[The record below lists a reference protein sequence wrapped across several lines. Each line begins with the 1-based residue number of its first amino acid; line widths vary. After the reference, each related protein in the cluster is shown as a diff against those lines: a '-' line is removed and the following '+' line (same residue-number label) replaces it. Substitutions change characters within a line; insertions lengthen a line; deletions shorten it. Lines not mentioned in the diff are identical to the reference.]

1 MASSASTTEKTIH
14 VRSISLPSRAHP
26 TTLRVEEELQSLKTC
41 LESSVSVISSTKLL
55 ANLYD
60 GVEDLLHLPR
70 IRQGLLHSGQIK
82 WLEKD
87 VDGSLRLLDL
97 CNTIKDAVAT
107 SKQNVQDLQ
116 FALRRKDD
124 SLTKVKVEASIRSR
138 KETQKMIKKS
148 YKDLTRMDG
157 KCGLAFVIPQDS
169 DVSMILKVLEEAR
182 ITTRYLLCSVMSSM
196 FVPKA
201 KATGWWSFSSKAAM
215 RETSEDDLCKLLT
228 TLKDADVAKLMVAQK
243 QLQTIERN
251 FGDLENGLECLFR
264 RLIRNRVSL
273 LNILSL

>member
-1 MASSASTTEKTIH
+1 MTSSASTIEKTFH

-41 LESSVSVISSTKLL
+41 LESSFPVISFTKLL
-55 ANLYD
+55 ADLDD
-60 GVEDLLHLPR
+60 GVEDLLHLPS
-70 IRQGLLHSGQIK
+70 IRQGLLHSGQINL
-82 WLEKD
+82 LEKD

-97 CNTIKDAVAT
+97 CNTIKDAIAT

-124 SLTKVKVEASIRSR
+124 SLTKVKVETCIRSR

-148 YKDLTRMDG
+148 YKDLTSMDG
-157 KCGLAFVIPQDS
+157 KCDLA
-169 DVSMILKVLEEAR
+169 SMIPRDSNASMIMKVLEEAR
-182 ITTRYLLCSVMSSM
+182 ITTRSLLCSVTSSM

-228 TLKDADVAKLMVAQK
+228 TLKDADAAKLMMTQK
-243 QLQTIERN
+243 QLQTIDRN